1 MPTLAVPGLLGFRR
15 QFVDSEMQLNIPM
28 QNSIVTLQ
36 KVADGLI
43 TQTQMQMQMQMQIQ
57 DLNCPII
64 PGLPDDVAKTCLALV
79 PRCDI
84 PVMGAVCKTWRSFI
98 QSKEFLT
105 VRKDAKQV
113 EEWIFILTG
122 DAQGRE
128 SHWEVWGGSGE
139 KLKVLLP
146 MPGPPAK
153 AGFGV
158 AVLDAKLIIVGGYV
172 VDAGTKCVSND
183 VYQYDSRLNRYSSLG
198 ITFFCQITYF
208 LRIFD

>member
-28 QNSIVTLQ
+28 QNSIATLQ
-36 KVADGLI
+36 KVSDGLI
-43 TQTQMQMQMQMQIQ
+43 TQMQMQMEMQMQIQ

-105 VRKDAKQV
+105 VRKYAKQV
-113 EEWIFILTG
+113 EEWIFILTEFLIIFHF
-122 DAQGRE
+122 A
-128 SHWEVWGGSGE
+128 VANAAI
-139 KLKVLLP
+139 LKT
-146 MPGPPAK
+146 K
-153 AGFGV
+153 HIQH
-158 AVLDAKLIIVGGYV
+158 AVLYGHY
-172 VDAGTKCVSND
+172 C
-183 VYQYDSRLNRYSSLG
+183 
-198 ITFFCQITYF
+198 
-208 LRIFD
+208 